1 MVSYIVV
8 IFCLI
13 YGGMM
18 FFGSLYRWKWLVN
31 YSKNTQYIKLFG
43 EKWGRILAM
52 AVGVIAILNA
62 IYLLINPI

>member
-1 MVSYIVV
+1 
-8 IFCLI
+8 
-13 YGGMM
+13 M